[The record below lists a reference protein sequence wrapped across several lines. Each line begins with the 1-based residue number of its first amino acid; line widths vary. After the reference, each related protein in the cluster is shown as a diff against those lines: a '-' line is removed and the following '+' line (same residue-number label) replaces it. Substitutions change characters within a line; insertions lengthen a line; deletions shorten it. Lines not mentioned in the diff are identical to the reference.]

1 MTINVTEIIRKMMGW
16 CPNAAMLNK
25 KEEMYMESYKGG
37 YAEKI
42 KSMGFRGVI
51 GVLNLVFAAWLII
64 TALRVLANPGIFP
77 WWFMDIN
84 IISSGVLLLVGI
96 SSLMIFL
103 SLVKTANVHKTL
115 ALLNIGLL
123 VAFFLYLSQS
133 LLSTDFEYNIF
144 NKPYWGYSF
153 GLVTLVLF
161 TIIISIPS
169 IITLFSKPTGKK
181 KSGYLKAALIIF
193 IVVFAS
199 LGGYY
204 LYLNK
209 QKDAMLVGEFGN
221 KGEYKLYKLEPGSAS
236 YYDDAHPYFLDSPR
250 DTTGHHISE
259 DTYKA
264 IKFLQNRESGKVLAW
279 WDFELEIKLAGKEP
293 VISYASNAIEFTIAR
308 PSSLYDKFEP
318 DEKVADVSRFFTTN
332 SEVVAEDIAE
342 KYGADTVYM
351 WGGQNREYLI
361 QVMIA
366 TVSPDLLQNQVIR
379 TPEAYLEK
387 VIKPTM
393 AYKFNTGAEFEYF
406 DKIFENKDVIIYQL
420 KK

>member
-1 MTINVTEIIRKMMGW
+1 M
-16 CPNAAMLNK
+16 
-25 KEEMYMESYKGG
+25 
-37 YAEKI
+37 
-42 KSMGFRGVI
+42 
-51 GVLNLVFAAWLII
+51 
-64 TALRVLANPGIFP
+64 
-77 WWFMDIN
+77 
-84 IISSGVLLLVGI
+84 
-96 SSLMIFL
+96 
-103 SLVKTANVHKTL
+103 
-115 ALLNIGLL
+115 
-123 VAFFLYLSQS
+123 
-133 LLSTDFEYNIF
+133 
-144 NKPYWGYSF
+144 
-153 GLVTLVLF
+153 
-161 TIIISIPS
+161 
-169 IITLFSKPTGKK
+169 
-181 KSGYLKAALIIF
+181 
-193 IVVFAS
+193 
-199 LGGYY
+199 
-204 LYLNK
+204 
-209 QKDAMLVGEFGN
+209 
-221 KGEYKLYKLEPGSAS
+221 
-236 YYDDAHPYFLDSPR
+236 
-250 DTTGHHISE
+250 
-259 DTYKA
+259 
-264 IKFLQNRESGKVLAW
+264 QNRESGKVLAW